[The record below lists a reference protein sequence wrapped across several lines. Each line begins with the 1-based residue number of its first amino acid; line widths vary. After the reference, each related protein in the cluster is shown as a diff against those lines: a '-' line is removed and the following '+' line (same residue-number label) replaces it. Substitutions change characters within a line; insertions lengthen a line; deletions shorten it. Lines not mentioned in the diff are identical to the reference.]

1 MKVIVAKIILT
12 QDIKKKPETGF
23 IFIDAIFTKVLNEMF
38 ALKNKAEHNS
48 THGWFSYRHAHATYN
63 L

>member
-1 MKVIVAKIILT
+1 MKEL
-12 QDIKKKPETGF
+12 ETGF
-23 IFIDAIFTKVLNEMF
+23 IFIEAIFTKVLDEMF
-38 ALKNKAEHNS
+38 ALKNKGEHNS

>member
-1 MKVIVAKIILT
+1 MKVIVAEIILT
-12 QDIKKKPETGF
+12 QDIMKELETGF
-23 IFIDAIFTKVLNEMF
+23 IFIEAIFTKVLDEMF
-38 ALKNKAEHNS
+38 ALKNKGEHNS